1 LPMPFSAPSS
11 RALKKN
17 SGATWS
23 LPQVRKQLLAL
34 LIRLS
39 GRCAWC
45 LTEFSDSS

>member
-1 LPMPFSAPSS
+1 MAYTFLCFEQA
-11 RALKKN
+11 RLKKT

-23 LPQVRKQLLAL
+23 LPRVRRQLLAR

-45 LTEFSDSS
+45 LTEFTDTS